1 MNDTTNEERQ
11 RHDDILEAAE
21 RIYCN
26 GGVNGP
32 GYPGFISRLD
42 AIELARK
49 RHDEF
54 TLEMKEFMAMVDRVA
69 REKKEQDALLW
80 KGRRAKEEDAPHR
93 CSQCG
98 TAVYNCDLF
107 KGPVCPRC
115 GHWV

>member
-1 MNDTTNEERQ
+1 MSDTTKEERQ
-11 RHDDILEAAE
+11 RHEDILDAAE

-54 TLEMKEFMAMVDRVA
+54 GLEMSAFYAMLDRMAS
-69 REKKEQDALLW
+69 EKKEQDALLW
-80 KGRRAKEEDAPHR
+80 KKEREKEQDAPHR
-93 CSQCG
+93 CTQCG
-98 TAVYNCDLF
+98 TTVYGYDVF